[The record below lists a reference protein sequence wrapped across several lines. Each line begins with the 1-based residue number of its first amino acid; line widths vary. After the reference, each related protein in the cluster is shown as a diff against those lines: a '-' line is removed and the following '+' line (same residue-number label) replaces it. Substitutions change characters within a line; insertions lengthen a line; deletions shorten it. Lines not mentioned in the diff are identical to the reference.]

1 MVIIWFKFKI
11 EILGNKVDWELNGV
25 IRRYIIFVIDD
36 VSDNC

>member
-1 MVIIWFKFKI
+1 MVIISFKDRN
-11 EILGNKVDWELNGV
+11 NKVDWELNGV